1 MLKKGPAVIGATCLT
16 SALLLSGCGLF
27 QSDKAAEEIDPP

>member
-16 SALLLSGCGLF
+16 SVLLLSGCGLF
-27 QSDKAAEEIDPP
+27 QS